1 MVKIGA
7 ILDLNRVARDIFIS
21 IFSRHPVSREVE
33 RLAAAGAQH
42 IEFTLDL
49 LYSNPKAKDIFTQ
62 ERGRLKEIREST
74 GLTYSFHLPTTGGF
88 STASCWEGV
97 RLGSVAWLQEFV
109 EWTKPFQPTAYVMH
123 PRSLEELCHV
133 DLGPMEGG
141 WVPQRKIF
149 EYFTESIIIPN
160 EQASISE
167 IRSFINLSLIC
178 LENSDSA
185 DFSLLGNFPLTCGY
199 SVCMD
204 VGHLYL
210 WKQSV
215 REFIS
220 KFRSVLSH
228 VHLHDV
234 IEDPEKHPWGRRD
247 HCSLGTGMVDLR
259 EVATELEKINFDGPV
274 VIEDYYQDPVG
285 SIRHFKKIL
294 EELKISTGAVGT

>member
-1 MVKIGA
+1 MRIGA
-7 ILDLNRVARDIFIS
+7 ILDLNRVAKDIFLS
-21 IFSRHPVSREVE
+21 LFSRHPISGEVE

-49 LYSNPKAKDIFTQ
+49 LYSNPKAKQVFTN
-62 ERGRLKEIREST
+62 ERERLREIRESL

-141 WVPQRKIF
+141 WIPQRKVY

-160 EQASISE
+160 EQASVSE
-167 IRSFINLSLIC
+167 IRSFINPSMIC
-178 LENSDSA
+178 LENSDHA
-185 DFSLLGNFPLTCGY
+185 DFSLLGNFPLNGGY

-210 WKQSV
+210 FKQSV
-215 REFIS
+215 TEFVR
-220 KFRSVLSH
+220 KFHSVLRH

-234 IEDPEKHPWGRRD
+234 IEEPGNHPWGRRD
-247 HCSLGTGMVDLR
+247 HCSLGVGIVDLR
-259 EVATELEKINFDGPV
+259 EVVTELEKINFDGPV
-274 VIEDYYQDPVG
+274 VIEDYYQDPIG
-285 SIRHFKKIL
+285 SIHYFKKVL
-294 EELKISTGAVGT
+294 EEHKTKGPKAVG